1 MDNLTQAWL
10 LQYNVVVVA
19 WQAPHRLQNCK
30 VVLAQGGPHRVVL
43 AQGGPHRVVLAQG
56 GPHRV
61 VLAQGGLDME
71 VVPPKGCGLV
81 DALDSEQ

>member
-56 GPHRV
+56 G
-61 VLAQGGLDME
+61 LDME